1 MNSVTGSGPQPDH
14 LAVLCQGLR
23 TSGGGS
29 CCCCFRQRGGAGVM
43 MRGEDVS
50 PCRAETSVLAV
61 SPSVGSEGGALVTMT
76 ALTVTEFYEQLVL
89 VFSIL
94 VNA

>member
-1 MNSVTGSGPQPDH
+1 
-14 LAVLCQGLR
+14 
-23 TSGGGS
+23 
-29 CCCCFRQRGGAGVM
+29 M

-50 PCRAETSVLAV
+50 PCRAETSVLAA
-61 SPSVGSEGGALVTMT
+61 SPSVGSEGGALVTMM